1 MTQFLLARLYA
12 PMASWGD
19 ITVGERRTSWD
30 RPSRSAILGLIAAA
44 LGAKREEQDKHDA
57 LDRGYGVAIRVDHAG
72 RPMTDYHTAQ
82 SVSESAVKKAKPA
95 TRRELLAAGER
106 ETILSQRHY
115 RLDALHTLALW
126 AKAEAP
132 YALEALETALQK
144 PHFVLWAGRK
154 ANPFGLPLAPQIF
167 ESESLAGAFA
177 RYAALPDNPA
187 FEDLARIKPSRTP
200 WGREVSRDIDP
211 NVASGFPIN
220 RRETRRD
227 ASAHRTRWQFAERIV
242 EVGVLA
248 EPALDAKP

>member
-30 RPSRSAILGLIAAA
+30 RPSRSAILGLVAAA
-44 LGAKREEQDKHDA
+44 LGIEREDQDRHDA

-82 SVSESAVKKAKPA
+82 SVAESAVKKARPA
-95 TRRELLAAGER
+95 TRRELLAAGDR

-126 AKAEAP
+126 AKADAP
-132 YALEALETALQK
+132 HPLESIAAALRK
-144 PHFVLWAGRK
+144 PRFALWAGRK
-154 ANPFGLPLAPQIF
+154 ANPFGLPLAPRIF
-167 ESESLAGAFA
+167 EAENLAAAFA
-177 RYAALPDNPA
+177 QFGSLPDDPA
-187 FEDLARIKPSRTP
+187 FQDLARIKPLRSA

-211 NVASGFPIN
+211 AVASGFPIN

-248 EPALDAKP
+248 ETGMEAEH